1 MRMVHALNET
11 VGEGAQQVKQT
22 GVGGDAKIVYALLTG
37 MVSDKI
43 VYPVREYATNA
54 WEVSPPKKPFEIEL
68 PTRFNPQYTIRDFGP
83 GLPHSF
89 MMNKYAKIGE
99 STKDGDDDAV
109 GGWGF
114 GSKAALA
121 YLMRSDGAGSFTV
134 ISRFRGFRRVYSIG
148 VSEAGKIQISF
159 LGEWVL
165 DADDRGTGLE
175 ISFPVR
181 DSDITR
187 FHEHAKAV
195 LWSFHPRPVI
205 TPAIDFGTPRVL
217 HQGDG
222 WTVYHADS
230 VPFSGPQVMLGPVMY
245 PINWSLAPN
254 QASDLVR
261 HDTAIVFDAKIGTI
275 SVSASREA
283 LQYDDRTETGL
294 RALFEHYDADWMAK
308 ARAAV
313 DAQPTYFAAR
323 RKADEISRS
332 LGDGGW
338 RLVGSI
344 GWRGFAFHANLFPE
358 QGLAKVCTWPEM
370 DGFRRRQPAA
380 TMAPLVFKADWQV
393 NPGEIGS
400 RKIVIQHATSRSLER
415 FEAAGLM
422 DTPCLWVRVKRAD
435 LDWALERMGRP
446 EYIVLDDIKLPPQP
460 KGQREKRP
468 ESVKRRKVMDLASCS
483 TWQELVD
490 HDDELLYVRIAGR
503 GKKLTYT
510 LSFEGETREFN
521 DRYKDALGSIL
532 GKMRKNGLADKIGSG
547 MTCVVLGED
556 EAPQEHWISLGDHLV
571 ELLDEAIDPTQVAPT
586 IPWSDASFPQLLR
599 NIRDRKV
606 DLGMAPQALRDM
618 FYEMIALSKTHDQLV
633 RDDNDHDRLAAVL
646 LELTGTDL
654 KTVAKDPTQPVR
666 QAFNDLLKTHP
677 MLSLILNHS
686 EYSRYNYGHTGG
698 YAFTKDGQKVL
709 DHYFSLVAK

>member
-165 DADDRGTGLE
+165 DAEDRGTGLE

-181 DSDITR
+181 ESDINR

-205 TPAIDFGTPRVL
+205 SPAIDFGTPRVL
-217 HQGDG
+217 SQGDG
-222 WTVYHADS
+222 WTVYRKGS
-230 VPFSGPQVMLGPVMY
+230 VPFEGPQVMLGPVMY
-245 PINWSLAPN
+245 PIDPYNMPSTNML
-254 QASDLVR
+254 D
-261 HDTAIVFDAKIGTI
+261 DETCIVFEAKIGTI
-275 SVSASREA
+275 SVSASREN
-283 LQYDDRTETGL
+283 LQYDDRTQSGL
-294 RALFEHYDADWMAK
+294 QKLFDDYKADWLRN
-308 ARAAV
+308 ARAQI
-313 DAQPTYFAAR
+313 DACSTYFDARWKAMDIAATLPGNQWYVAR
-323 RKADEISRS
+323 E
-332 LGDGGW
+332 L
-338 RLVGSI
+338 
-344 GWRGFAFHANLFPE
+344 GWRGFEFHDNLFP
-358 QGLAKVCTWPEM
+358 GNGPIKAARWPEL
-370 DGFRRRQPAA
+370 RNRVRNNVPV
-380 TMAPLVFKADWQV
+380 TFKADWEI
-393 NPGEIGS
+393 NPGELQD
-400 RKIVIQHATSRSLER
+400 RKVVIQHNTSRSIER
-415 FEAAGLM
+415 LEAAGVAEENL
-422 DTPCLWVRVKRAD
+422 LWVRCKRAD
-435 LDWALERMGRP
+435 LAYALERMGNP
-446 EYIVLDDIKLPPQP
+446 EYILLDDIKLPKSTRGP
-460 KGQREKRP
+460 REKRP
-468 ESVKRRKVMDLASCS
+468 ESVKRRKLMDLASCA
-483 TWQELVD
+483 TWHELVD
-490 HDDELLYVRIAGR
+490 LDDELLYVRITGR
-503 GKKLTYT
+503 GRKLTYT
-510 LSFEGETREFN
+510 LTFEGETRTFN
-521 DRYKDALGSIL
+521 DRYKDPLLSIL
-532 GKMRKNGLADKIGSG
+532 RTMRKNGLDDKIGGG

-556 EAPQEHWISLGDHLV
+556 EAPLEHWISLGDHLV
-571 ELLDEAIDPTQVAPT
+571 ELLDAAIDPTQVAPT
-586 IPWSDASFPQLLR
+586 IPWSDSSFPQLLR
-599 NIRDRKV
+599 QIRDRKV
-606 DLGMAPQALRDM
+606 DLGMAPQAMRDV
-618 FYEMIALSKTHDQLV
+618 FYDMVALSKTHDKLI

-666 QAFNDLLKTHP
+666 QTWAELLKTYT
-677 MLSLILNHS
+677 MLPLILNHS
-686 EYSRYNYGHTGG
+686 DYVKYNYGNYGG
-698 YAFTKDGQKVL
+698 YTFSKEGQKVL

>member
-165 DADDRGTGLE
+165 DAEDRGTGLE

-181 DSDITR
+181 ESDINR

-205 TPAIDFGTPRVL
+205 TPAVDFGTPRVL
-217 HQGDG
+217 SKGDG
-222 WTVYHADS
+222 WTVYRKES
-230 VPFSGPQVMLGPVMY
+230 VPFDGPQVMLGPVMY
-245 PINWSLAPN
+245 PIDPYNMPSTNMIDAG
-254 QASDLVR
+254 
-261 HDTAIVFDAKIGTI
+261 TCIVFEAKIGTI
-275 SVSASREA
+275 SVSASREN
-283 LQYDDRTETGL
+283 LQYDDRTQSGL
-294 RALFEHYDADWMAK
+294 QALFDAYKVDWTRSAK
-308 ARAAV
+308 AQI
-313 DAQPTYFAAR
+313 DACDTYFQAR
-323 RKADEISRS
+323 WKATDIASTLPGNQWYVARE
-332 LGDGGW
+332 L
-338 RLVGSI
+338 
-344 GWRGFAFHANLFPE
+344 GWRGFSFEDELFPS
-358 QGLAKVCTWPEM
+358 GCVKAAKWPEM
-370 DGFRRRQPAA
+370 RGRNTFPG
-380 TMAPLVFKADWQV
+380 APVPFKADWTI
-393 NPGEIGS
+393 NPAELQD
-400 RKIVIQHATSRSLER
+400 RTIVIQHNTSRSLER
-415 FEAAGLM
+415 LELAGLI
-422 DTPCLWVRVKRAD
+422 DQKLLWVRCKRPE
-435 LDWALERMGRP
+435 LPYALQRMGNP
-446 EYIVLDDIKLPPQP
+446 DYVLLDDIKLPKQERG
-460 KGQREKRP
+460 KREKRP
-468 ESVKRRKVMDLASCS
+468 ESVKRRKVMDLASCA

-521 DRYKDALGSIL
+521 DRYNDPLLSIL
-532 GKMRKNGLADKIGSG
+532 RRMRKNGLEDKIGSG

-556 EAPQEHWISLGDHLV
+556 EAPLDHWISLGDHLV

-586 IPWSDASFPQLLR
+586 IPWNDSSFPQLLR
-599 NIRDRKV
+599 QIRDRKV
-606 DLGMAPQALRDM
+606 DLGMAPQQLRDA
-618 FYEMIALSKTHDQLV
+618 FYEMIALSKARETLV

-654 KTVAKDPTQPVR
+654 KTVAKDPTLPVR
-666 QAFNDLLKTHP
+666 NAWYAVVKTHP
-677 MLSLILNHS
+677 MLPLILNNNEWQQYARHG
-686 EYSRYNYGHTGG
+686 YGG
-698 YAFTKDGQKVL
+698 YTFTKEGQKAI
-709 DHYFSLVAK
+709 DHYFGLIAK